1 MRLAKVTPI
10 IAQGLTRGMTRSGSE
25 YGKLP
30 RLAKELSGIKMKK
43 GFRKVTAV
51 AQTSPQHTK
60 PGTGNCNPGPPHAAH
75 DPSHDKGRKID
86 SPRGKGIIGQ

>member
-1 MRLAKVTPI
+1 
-10 IAQGLTRGMTRSGSE
+10 
-25 YGKLP
+25 
-30 RLAKELSGIKMKK
+30 MKK

-86 SPRGKGIIGQ
+86 RARGQGIVGQ